1 MKQKKGKELKKAQL
15 RMNGILNSLLKP
27 RNCISQETKVPDFW
41 GQKQS
46 KIIAHNLEKKI
57 TIKAQLVTLLRLP
70 SQRQW
75 HSNLEGALHGPK
87 FQHVGRN

>member
-1 MKQKKGKELKKAQL
+1 
-15 RMNGILNSLLKP
+15 MNGILNSLLKP
-27 RNCISQETKVPDFW
+27 RNCISPETKVPVFW

-46 KIIAHNLEKKI
+46 KIIAHNLKKKI

-75 HSNLEGALHGPK
+75 HSNLEGALHGP
-87 FQHVGRN
+87 